1 MNVKF
6 SNPEIVTLAVY
17 LVGGNQDYVDTEDI
31 AIKVSELA
39 PGRFSWRK
47 YPQQINIEKVRTSL
61 SDAKKP
67 KNGGFLLGKHSQ
79 GWLLSEAGLKFSKS
93 RVSDLKNADIARQP
107 LNKKEIAWYRN
118 EKIRMLSTNAFEKAN
133 SNKIDN
139 ITLQE
144 AEIFFRLDEY
154 IRGQARERK
163 VSRIV
168 TAFSD
173 DPDLGTIIKTLAK
186 KVRKNDRN

>member
-6 SNPEIVTLAVY
+6 SNSEIVTIAVF

-47 YPQQINIEKVRTSL
+47 YPEQINIEKVRTSL

-93 RVSDLKNADIARQP
+93 RLSDLENTDISRQP
-107 LNKKEIAWYRN
+107 INKKEIAWYRS
-118 EKIRMLSTNAFEKAN
+118 EKIRMLATNAFEKAN
-133 SNKIDN
+133 SNNLDD
-139 ITLQE
+139 ITPLE
-144 AEIFFRLDEY
+144 AETFFRLDEY
-154 IRGQARERK
+154 VKGQARERK

-173 DPDLGTIIKTLAK
+173 DPDLGIIIKNLAK
-186 KVRKNDRN
+186 KVRKND